1 MNQRSMAVLKML
13 VEQEGYLSST
23 QLSKAFRISRRSIY
37 NDIARINDWLKE
49 RGLDS
54 VKQVRTE
61 GFYLDESTKQTLKQT
76 YVLVQDHYYE
86 YTKEE
91 RRAWTFLHIACSSKP
106 YFLEDLQNF
115 FQVSRNTVLEDI
127 KTIKK
132 EIEFDQLEMYAD
144 RKKGYHILGKE
155 MDVRKTIT
163 QYLSIVTPTD
173 NWYSLLDQPHVNEA
187 DLPQTYSI
195 FDVKALHQIHHLLA
209 EYEKQFNIEIID
221 DVLNSLVLWFHCFI
235 KRMEQ
240 GSTVQVDPIEKEI
253 IETTEIYLGVK
264 RLCQQLFA
272 NITNAVDKK
281 EESYYFAKYLLS
293 AKVNYDLTPYK
304 ENSVMQSLIDV
315 VEKMVT
321 DFQLY
326 AAVEFDE
333 PEQIM
338 ENLLLHLKP
347 AYYRIKYGI
356 KLENTLRDSV
366 KQTYPEVFH
375 ITKLVMKHFEA
386 LIEQTVDDNEIAF
399 IATHFGGWLR
409 REGVILEEKPKKLL
423 IVCTNGLGT
432 SKLLESQLLTLFSN
446 VKIHGVSSLREYQQ
460 MDLVVDF
467 IVSTIP
473 LPDRGVPVFV
483 VSPVLNNDEKEQLL
497 KNVNSMFGVGT
508 RKEYSVDSLLDIIQR
523 YASIKD
529 EEALRKEI
537 RRFLY
542 TPSQAI
548 SSSNKE
554 NLQQLLPRRR
564 VQLQERVSTWQQA
577 ITIAAQ
583 PLLCEGYINRGYIDK
598 MLEAIYENG
607 PYIVISD
614 QFALPHAGPSEDV
627 YQTGLSMLC
636 LQKPVDLLGKDV
648 SIIVVLASEDNEQHL
663 KALAQLTKLFSE
675 KNNKQLVME
684 ADDISIIYELITK
697 YSQSI
702 LA

>member
-13 VEQEGYLSST
+13 VEQEGYLSNT

-37 NDIARINDWLKE
+37 NDIGRINDWLKE

-76 YVLVQDHYYE
+76 YILVQDHYYE

-106 YFLEDLQNF
+106 YFLEDLQNL

-127 KTIKK
+127 KAIKK
-132 EIEFDQLEMYAD
+132 EIEFDQLKMYAD
-144 RKKGYHILGKE
+144 RKKGYHILGRE

-187 DLPQTYSI
+187 DLPQTYLI

-240 GSTVQVDPIEKEI
+240 GATVQVDPVEKEI

-264 RLCQQLFA
+264 RLCQQLFV

-304 ENSVMQSLIDV
+304 ENSVMQSLIGV

-432 SKLLESQLLTLFSN
+432 SKLLESQLLALFSN
-446 VKIHGVSSLREYQQ
+446 VKIHGVTSLREYQH

-508 RKEYSVDSLLDIIQR
+508 RKEYSVDSLLDIVQR

-542 TPSQAI
+542 TPAQAI
-548 SSSNKE
+548 SSSKKE
-554 NLQQLLPRRR
+554 NLQQLLPINR
-564 VQLQERVSTWQQA
+564 VQLQESVSTWQQA
-577 ITIAAQ
+577 ITLAAQ
-583 PLLCEGYINRGYIDK
+583 PLLDEGYIKRGYIDK

-614 QFALPHAGPSEDV
+614 QFALPHAGSSEDV

-636 LQKPVDLLGKDV
+636 LQQPVDLLGKDV

-684 ADDISIIYELITK
+684 ADNISIIYELITK

>member
-1 MNQRSMAVLKML
+1 MNQRSMAILKML
-13 VEQEGYLSST
+13 VEQDGYLSST
-23 QLSKAFRISRRSIY
+23 QLSKAFRVSRRSIY
-37 NDIARINDWLKE
+37 NDIGRINDWLKE
-49 RGLDS
+49 QGLDS

-61 GFYLDESTKQTLKQT
+61 GFYLDESTKQTLKKT

-106 YFLEDLQNF
+106 YFLEDLQNL

-132 EIEFDQLEMYAD
+132 EIELDQLEMYTD
-144 RKKGYHILGKE
+144 RKKGYHIVGKE

-173 NWYSLLDQPHVNEA
+173 NWYSLLDQPHVNGA

-195 FDVKALHQIHHLLA
+195 FDVKALHHIHHLLA

-240 GSTVQVDPIEKEI
+240 GATVQVDPIEKEI

-264 RLCQQLFA
+264 RLCQHLFA

-375 ITKLVMKHFEA
+375 ITKQVMKHFEA

-508 RKEYSVDSLLDIIQR
+508 RKEYSVDSLLDIVQR

-542 TPSQAI
+542 TPQQAI
-548 SSSNKE
+548 SRSKKE
-554 NLQQLLPRRR
+554 NLQQLLPMHR
-564 VQLQERVSTWQQA
+564 VQLQESISTWQQA
-577 ITIAAQ
+577 IRLAAQ
-583 PLLCEGYINRGYIDK
+583 PLLDEGYIKRGYIDK

-636 LQKPVDLLGKDV
+636 LQQPVDLLGKDV

-675 KNNKQLVME
+675 KNNKHLVME

>member
-1 MNQRSMAVLKML
+1 MNQRSMAILKML
-13 VEQEGYLSST
+13 VEQDGYLSST
-23 QLSKAFRISRRSIY
+23 QLSKAFRVSRRSIY
-37 NDIARINDWLKE
+37 NDIGRINDWLKE
-49 RGLDS
+49 QGLDS

-61 GFYLDESTKQTLKQT
+61 GFYLDESTKQTLKKT

-173 NWYSLLDQPHVNEA
+173 NWYSLLDQPHVNGA

-195 FDVKALHQIHHLLA
+195 FDVKALHHIHHLLA

-240 GSTVQVDPIEKEI
+240 GATVQVDPIEKEI

-264 RLCQQLFA
+264 RLCQHLFA

-375 ITKLVMKHFEA
+375 ITKQVMKHFEA

-508 RKEYSVDSLLDIIQR
+508 RKEYSVDSLLDIVQR

-542 TPSQAI
+542 TPQQAI
-548 SSSNKE
+548 SRSKKE
-554 NLQQLLPRRR
+554 NLQQLLPMHR
-564 VQLQERVSTWQQA
+564 VQLQESISTWQQA
-577 ITIAAQ
+577 IRLAAQ
-583 PLLCEGYINRGYIDK
+583 PLLDEGYIKRGYIDK

-636 LQKPVDLLGKDV
+636 LQQPVDLLGKDV

-675 KNNKQLVME
+675 KNNKHLVME